1 MVDGVQGSGL
11 EEYRQEAL
19 ETVGSI
25 RWYEAQWFGNDREG
39 KMSEKTLLRMK
50 VNGAP
55 VQVLVDPTWTLLRV
69 IREELRLTGTKRGC
83 GQGDCGVCTVI
94 MNGRAVNACLVLA
107 LQAEGKEIE
116 TIEGL
121 GTPEKLHPLQA
132 SFIKNGAV
140 QCGFCTPGVLMSAV
154 ALLRKNPHPS
164 EGEIKRGI
172 SGNLCR
178 CTGYVKMIK
187 AIQNVVK

>member
-1 MVDGVQGSGL
+1 
-11 EEYRQEAL
+11 
-19 ETVGSI
+19 
-25 RWYEAQWFGNDREG
+25 
-39 KMSEKTLLRMK
+39 MSEKTLLRMK

-69 IREELRLTGTKRGC
+69 IREELRLTGTKKGC

-94 MNGRAVNACLVLA
+94 MNGRTVNACLVLA

-121 GTPEKLHPLQA
+121 GNAEKLHPLQA

-140 QCGFCTPGVLMSAV
+140 QCGFCTPGVLMSSV

-164 EGEIKRGI
+164 EDEIKRGI

-178 CTGYVKMIK
+178 CTGYVKIIK

>member
-1 MVDGVQGSGL
+1 
-11 EEYRQEAL
+11 
-19 ETVGSI
+19 
-25 RWYEAQWFGNDREG
+25 
-39 KMSEKTLLRMK
+39 MK

-55 VQVLVDPTWTLLRV
+55 VQVLVNPTWTLLRV
-69 IREELRLTGTKRGC
+69 IREELRLTGTKKGC

-121 GTPEKLHPLQA
+121 GTAEKLHPLQA
-132 SFIKNGAV
+132 SFIKHGAV

-164 EGEIKRGI
+164 EDEVKRGI

-178 CTGYVKMIK
+178 CTGYVKIIK

>member
-1 MVDGVQGSGL
+1 
-11 EEYRQEAL
+11 
-19 ETVGSI
+19 
-25 RWYEAQWFGNDREG
+25 
-39 KMSEKTLLRMK
+39 MK

-94 MNGRAVNACLVLA
+94 LNGRAVNACLVLA